1 MTMEHRHGGAPKG
14 CLVRMGI
21 RAVAGG
27 VGLASESVNAHTE
40 SKAGTDKN
48 KHRNLDIGKDT
59 GHDLEDERK

>member
-1 MTMEHRHGGAPKG
+1 MMMERCDGGAPKG

-40 SKAGTDKN
+40 SKAVKTDG
-48 KHRNLDIGKDT
+48 RTRTSIDISY
-59 GHDLEDERK
+59 ES